1 MHFNKENMNSRE
13 SLSIGQ
19 LYRYYVDNEV
29 FVEGQ
34 VVSNDG
40 VTAIIKVTNRY
51 GEGYF
56 EIIYYKDMHQ
66 FFPSFRDSE
75 AEALTEFLCLD
86 VETERN
92 LFFHDLD
99 TGKLMQ
105 LCYDEKDGYT
115 FIPADASKFRAER
128 LKKKLIY
135 ELKEIEEADKSESGF
150 RIIIDVQN
158 ATIEEMYQELNK
170 IWGTDKQCLNYSLNR
185 SVHWLNNRNCAI
197 ISAWRGNYNRE
208 ENDKRNF
215 ELQKALRG
223 YGFGVIRVKGCYPE
237 IGKDVEKE
245 NSFLV
250 IDLED
255 TPDFAERIYE
265 QSEHYEQDCFLY
277 KPIDEKTAYL
287 IGTNDRFGKDRIDV
301 AGILHINS
309 LTAEQ
314 YSEAGSGR
322 LSFEKEGL
330 VQ

>member
-1 MHFNKENMNSRE
+1 MDTSGKEC
-13 SLSIGQ
+13 LYVGQ
-19 LYRYYVDNEV
+19 LYRYYVDYEV
-29 FVEGQ
+29 FVEGR

-86 VETERN
+86 VETESN

-115 FIPADASKFRAER
+115 FIPADASKFRTER

-135 ELKEIEEADKSESGF
+135 ELKKIEEADKSESGS
-150 RIIIDVQN
+150 RIIIDLQN

-197 ISAWRGNYNRE
+197 VSAWRGNYNRE

-215 ELQKALRG
+215 KLQRTLRD

-237 IGKDVEKE
+237 IEKKVEKE

-265 QSEHYEQDCFLY
+265 QSEHFEQDCFLY

-287 IGTNDRFGKDRIDV
+287 IGTNNRFGKDRIDV

-314 YSEAGSGR
+314 YSEVGSGR

>member
-1 MHFNKENMNSRE
+1 MDMNSKE
-13 SLSIGQ
+13 CLSVGQ
-19 LYRYYVDNEV
+19 FYRYYVDYEV

-51 GEGYF
+51 VEGYF

-86 VETERN
+86 VETESN
-92 LFFHDLD
+92 LFFHDPD
-99 TGKLMQ
+99 SGVLMQ
-105 LCYDEKDGYT
+105 LCYDEKNGYS
-115 FIPADASKFRAER
+115 FIPADAAKFRAER

-135 ELKEIEEADKSESGF
+135 ELKIIEEADKSESGF

-215 ELQKALRG
+215 KLQRTLRD

-237 IGKDVEKE
+237 IEKKVEKE

-265 QSEHYEQDCFLY
+265 QSEHFEQDCFLY

-314 YSEAGSGR
+314 YSEVGSGR

>member
-1 MHFNKENMNSRE
+1 MDMNSKE
-13 SLSIGQ
+13 CLSVGQ
-19 LYRYYVDNEV
+19 LYRYYVDYEV
-29 FVEGQ
+29 FVEGR

-75 AEALTEFLCLD
+75 ADALTEFLCLD
-86 VETERN
+86 VETESN

-135 ELKEIEEADKSESGF
+135 ELKEIEEADKSESGS
-150 RIIIDVQN
+150 RIIIDLQN

-197 ISAWRGNYNRE
+197 VSAWRGNYNRE

-215 ELQKALRG
+215 KLQRTLRD

-237 IGKDVEKE
+237 IEKKVEKE

-265 QSEHYEQDCFLY
+265 QSEHFEQDCFLY

-314 YSEAGSGR
+314 YSEVGSGR

>member
-1 MHFNKENMNSRE
+1 MLFNKENMNSRE

-19 LYRYYVDNEV
+19 LYRYYVDYEV
-29 FVEGQ
+29 FVEGR

-86 VETERN
+86 VETESN

-105 LCYDEKDGYT
+105 LSYDEKNGYS

-135 ELKEIEEADKSESGF
+135 ELKKIEEADKSESGF

-314 YSEAGSGR
+314 YSEVGSGR